1 MSRSAGVIGL
11 GLMGGAMARRLI
23 DEGFEVHGY
32 DTDAA
37 TVERAAADGIRT
49 AASVPE
55 LCESVDAVLTSL
67 PDPAAVRGVWLGP
80 DGVARHARP
89 GSCLL
94 EVSTIG
100 PVTMREVAAAVP
112 EGVAVL
118 DAPVSGGPVEAR
130 AGTLTF
136 IAGGREEDLAQAGDV
151 IRALSRQVHHAGD
164 LGTGKV
170 VKLVNN
176 IMSMTNILVAAE
188 AFAIGEAAGMDPRRL
203 FEILSTSGGAS
214 SQFLKRFPYALDDDY
229 APRFSTTLS
238 VKDLGLG
245 AQLAHESGVPSPM
258 TAAAREMYAMS
269 AGLGH
274 ADEDMV
280 ALLKLYRDLT
290 QPGG

>member
-1 MSRSAGVIGL
+1 MGVIGL
-11 GLMGGAMARRLI
+11 GLMGGAIARRLL
-23 DEGFEVHGY
+23 DEGFDVYGY
-32 DTDAA
+32 DTDSGV
-37 TVERAAADGIRT
+37 VERAAADGVR
-49 AASVPE
+49 ASASVAE
-55 LCESVDAVLTSL
+55 LCGSVDAVLTSL

-80 DGVARHARP
+80 DGVARNARR

-100 PVTMREVAAAVP
+100 PGTMREVAAEVP
-112 EGVAVL
+112 DGVTVL

-136 IAGGREEDLAQAGDV
+136 IAGGRAEDLERAGDV
-151 IRALSRQVHHAGD
+151 IGALSRQVHHAGE

-188 AFAIGEAAGMDPRRL
+188 AFAIGEAAGMEPRRL

-214 SQFLKRFPYALDDDY
+214 SQFVKRFPAALDDDFG
-229 APRFSTTLS
+229 PRFSTTLS

-245 AQLAHESGVPSPM
+245 AELAHESGVPSPM
-258 TAAAREMYAMS
+258 TAAAREMYSLSMS
-269 AGLGH
+269 LGH
-274 ADEDMV
+274 GDEDMV
-280 ALLKLYRDLT
+280 ALLKVYRDLT
-290 QPGG
+290 RTDG